1 MTSYKN
7 KNFIQNMQLDLVRFN
22 LIEAIFG
29 FTNKFYNLLRNHF
42 MIEFGSFILTT
53 FFVIP
58 TLRSSNSQKFQ
69 AFYLSCLQSVWLFF
83 KSLCDNFS
91 YKSIHK
97 LNSET
102 SNLFQVSMNSWS
114 QRKSQ
119 IYCLN
124 TIILV
129 DVYSFLY
136 FNIQQ
141 GGYLVIKTCQYFV
154 TLLMEMFHCLVP
166 WQTKMMEGVNID
178 NDEIETKIKSK
189 NKPKIDTA

>member
-1 MTSYKN
+1 
-7 KNFIQNMQLDLVRFN
+7 
-22 LIEAIFG
+22 
-29 FTNKFYNLLRNHF
+29 
-42 MIEFGSFILTT
+42 
-53 FFVIP
+53 
-58 TLRSSNSQKFQ
+58 
-69 AFYLSCLQSVWLFF
+69 
-83 KSLCDNFS
+83 
-91 YKSIHK
+91 
-97 LNSET
+97 
-102 SNLFQVSMNSWS
+102 MNSWS
-114 QRKSQ
+114 QRKSY

-166 WQTKMMEGVNID
+166 WQTKIMEGVKTD